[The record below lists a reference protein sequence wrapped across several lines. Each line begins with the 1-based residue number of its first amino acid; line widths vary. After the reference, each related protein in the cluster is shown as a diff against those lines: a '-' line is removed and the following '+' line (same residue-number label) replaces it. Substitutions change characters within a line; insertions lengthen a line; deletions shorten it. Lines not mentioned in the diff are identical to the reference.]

1 MKQWVEDIKEAGK
14 VVGISFAGASVLF
27 YAFCL
32 TQDKEPEYN
41 QPPIVIEESDTV
53 IKHRQITIDD
63 IKSVCRLNVMNVQVS
78 KETIYTEPYKVL
90 WVDNERVLSAKYFF
104 DVKYSIDLSK
114 LTDNQVL
121 IDGDS
126 IKIYTS
132 EMDIDVS
139 YKEDMTQ
146 FKQIEEKGWFVS
158 NKPVS
163 MEPEKYNDGIEQLK
177 NQVFLESKKGI
188 DYNEAIDK
196 AETSVKNAILTLTGQ
211 EYNIEIVTVK

>member
-1 MKQWVEDIKEAGK
+1 MKQWKDDIKEAGK

-27 YAFCL
+27 CALCL
-32 TQDKEPEYN
+32 TKDKEPEYN

-114 LTDNQVL
+114 LTDKQVL
-121 IDGDS
+121 IQDNS
-126 IKIYTS
+126 IKIFTS

-158 NKPVS
+158 NKPLS
-163 MEPEKYNDGIEQLK
+163 MEPAKYNDGIEQLK
-177 NQVFLESKKGI
+177 NQVLSESKKGV
-188 DYNEAIDK
+188 DYDEAIVK
-196 AETSVKNAILTLTGQ
+196 AESSVKDAISTLTGQ
-211 EYNIEIVTVK
+211 EYIIEIVTVK

>member
-1 MKQWVEDIKEAGK
+1 MKQWKDDIKEAGK

-27 YAFCL
+27 CALCL
-32 TQDKEPEYN
+32 TKDKEPEYN

-114 LTDNQVL
+114 LTDKQVL
-121 IDGDS
+121 IQDNS
-126 IKIYTS
+126 IKIFTS

-158 NKPVS
+158 NKPLS
-163 MEPEKYNDGIEQLK
+163 MEPAKYNDGIEQLK
-177 NQVFLESKKGI
+177 NQVLSESKKGV
-188 DYNEAIDK
+188 DYDEAIVK
-196 AETSVKNAILTLTGQ
+196 AESGVKNAISTLTGQ
-211 EYNIEIVTVK
+211 EYIIEIVTVK

>member
-1 MKQWVEDIKEAGK
+1 MKQWKDDIKEAGK

-27 YAFCL
+27 CALCL
-32 TQDKEPEYN
+32 TKDKEPEYN

-78 KETIYTEPYKVL
+78 KETIYTEPYKLL

-158 NKPVS
+158 NKPLS
-163 MEPEKYNDGIEQLK
+163 MEPAKYNDGIEQLK
-177 NQVFLESKKGI
+177 NQVLSESKKGV
-188 DYNEAIDK
+188 DYDEAIVK
-196 AETSVKNAILTLTGQ
+196 AESSVKDAISTLTGQ
-211 EYNIEIVTVK
+211 EYIIEIVTVK